1 MGHVW
6 SMRALSGKHRTL
18 TGDERPGVL
27 LMAPRIV
34 SDQKAT
40 VTTSSQYRRMPSES
54 SAILQA
60 NSSWT
65 MIMFR
70 GMWLKI
76 PPVPLGG
83 VGMRIGMIMV
93 CRNSHISLVRKPS
106 TGQGVGMGF
115 SVRLTKLPSSP
126 AKHLIYNYE
135 HNHQL
140 HKNVHKV

>member
-1 MGHVW
+1 
-6 SMRALSGKHRTL
+6 
-18 TGDERPGVL
+18 
-27 LMAPRIV
+27 
-34 SDQKAT
+34 
-40 VTTSSQYRRMPSES
+40 MPSES

-60 NSSWT
+60 NFVDNDHVSGNVVKNT
-65 MIMFR
+65 
-70 GMWLKI
+70 
-76 PPVPLGG
+76 PVPLGS

-106 TGQGVGMGF
+106 TGQDVGMGF
-115 SVRLTKLPSSP
+115 RVRLTKLPSSP